1 MRRSATGSSPAIPG
15 ALAVDAGAQYANEI
29 SSSLYQSY
37 NALLRTA
44 CSNTARAESTAIW
57 PWSAK
62 AGPRSAS
69 RHRPCIRRKRV
80 LLQSFA
86 NRVQLAA
93 VPIGDPETIS
103 CANCS
108 SDLLAELK
116 DQYNQDYAQYVR
128 MLNAYATDIV
138 SLNTSAL
145 LGRTTGTQTKGPAL
159 LSYSDYINYIAKM
172 RSTTTTANNV
182 INPLTSHYGALF
194 TPPTATTTSGTYYNI
209 TSGIGA
215 VTFTNTVSKKA
226 YTTTASDYATLW
238 TAYFFNVANANTWN
252 TSGTSAGTL
261 PSVVT
266 SKLGSGKTPT
276 LDNVGGN
283 LRRYSAFMVPSR

>member
-1 MRRSATGSSPAIPG
+1 M
-15 ALAVDAGAQYANEI
+15 
-29 SSSLYQSY
+29 
-37 NALLRTA
+37 
-44 CSNTARAESTAIW
+44 
-57 PWSAK
+57 
-62 AGPRSAS
+62 
-69 RHRPCIRRKRV
+69 
-80 LLQSFA
+80 F
-86 NRVQLAA
+86 
-93 VPIGDPETIS
+93 
-103 CANCS
+103 
-108 SDLLAELK
+108 
-116 DQYNQDYAQYVR
+116 
-128 MLNAYATDIV
+128 NAYATDIV

-145 LGRTTGTQTKGPAL
+145 LGRTTATQTKGPAL

-182 INPLTSHYGALF
+182 INPLTSTYVALF

-252 TSGTSAGTL
+252 TLGTSAGTL

-276 LDNVGGN
+276 LDNVGGLAAIFGIYGAIAVTPPYAPLAYTTLQTGYRSSLPTPSSADQIANNPGAFFSAAGNVIVYNSTSSAN
-283 LRRYSAFMVPSR
+283 LMTQAVSGKGSFSYDLVGGALFNADATSSVNPNAVVQLSIAVLDRHRQRHHRPAHVVHRSVE